1 MTAGMIGA
9 GHAGDSVEMQ
19 VRAGRWRFGNA
30 TLDGG
35 ALELRVDDA
44 PVAIEPKALAL
55 LLALLRRPG
64 EVVTKDELLDAV
76 WAGRVVTEGV
86 LVKAV
91 AKVRAA
97 LGDADGTLVRA
108 VHGYGYRL
116 VAEVTLLPPAA
127 APLSDLDL
135 DAGQP
140 IPGRPNWIVERAL
153 GEGGHGEVWLAAHA
167 KTHERRVFKFA
178 RDGAGLTAL
187 KREITL
193 FRLLNDTLGER
204 ADLVPILDWN
214 LEEPPYFLESA
225 WSPAGSL
232 LDWSEAIGGIDTVPL
247 PQRLELVAEAADAL
261 AAAHG
266 VGVLHKD
273 IKPSNV
279 LVAAQGEGWRTR
291 LTDFGN
297 SRLLNPERLAELGIT
312 SLGLTTTRTDTS
324 GTPLY
329 LAPELIAGQS
339 ASIRSDLY
347 ALGVVLY
354 QLVVG
359 DLHQPLAP
367 GWERSIDDEL
377 LCADIARA
385 TDLDP
390 ARRHAS
396 VAELAQQ
403 LRQLEARRAEQQQRQ
418 QAEREAATLRQ
429 ALERSRARRPWVRT
443 AVASLTIGL
452 LASSTLAGL
461 ALHQRNKAL
470 EARQLSDASYRFL
483 AEDLLGSIDPSNAS
497 TAEETLVQ
505 AITRTGDTI
514 PQRFGNQPQ
523 VMGHLHATL
532 ARAFDLRSDYANA
545 FRYYALAEQDYRQAG
560 LGDSPQALNARLQH
574 AGALALSTQPG
585 SLEQARKLV
594 EDAQASIAA
603 HRIDDAETRVWLEAA
618 LGMIAL
624 AGEDVLTARDHY
636 ARAHEGAAA
645 LPQVFSPRQ
654 IAKFSQRHAF
664 SLLRLGD
671 GEAAERVFRDLL
683 EQTRALMGADHPDTL
698 LLRLN
703 LGQAVMIQQRHAEAI
718 ALFSELLPV
727 MEQRLGKEH
736 RHTLLTLS
744 ARQQAL
750 GSSGR
755 YAEAAADGE
764 RVWQAAARKDGP
776 SSFSAVALRTDTGIS
791 QCRAGQLDAGAANIR
806 AALDALVQDLT
817 GRQGLHDA
825 VRAALA
831 DCRIQ
836 QRRFDEAA
844 KLLENVDR
852 EKVAQLIGDPS
863 FGALVDLALA
873 EIALGRGDLPRA
885 QSLFAAASDAL
896 KNTQDIFVGNR
907 ITSLRTALAAP

>member
-1 MTAGMIGA
+1 MNT
-9 GHAGDSVEMQ
+9 SYTPPTSLY
-19 VRAGRWRFGNA
+19 RWRFGQVEYDEA
-30 TLDGG
+30 QH
-35 ALELRVDDA
+35 ELRIGGL
-44 PVAIEPKALAL
+44 PVEMENRPLEVLAL
-55 LLALLRRPG
+55 LLRHVG
-64 EVVTKDELLDAV
+64 EVVTKQELFDQV
-76 WAGRVVTEGV
+76 WAGRPTVDHVLSTAVGKLRKVLEAAGEPRIVTV
-86 LVKAV
+86 P
-91 AKVRAA
+91 RI
-97 LGDADGTLVRA
+97 
-108 VHGYGYRL
+108 GYRFDGP
-116 VAEVTLLPPAA
+116 VERVTVGQQTSSGLELT
-127 APLSDLDL
+127 
-135 DAGQP
+135 AGQP
-140 IPGRPNWIVERAL
+140 VPERPHFLLERLLGRTL
-153 GEGGHGEVWLAAHA
+153 GSEVWLA
-167 KTHERRVFKFA
+167 RQPRSRDGRVFKFA
-178 RDGAGLTAL
+178 LDGERLSAI
-187 KREITL
+187 KREATL
-193 FRLLNDTLGER
+193 ARVLRDSLGER
-204 ADLVPILDWN
+204 DDLARVLDWN
-214 LEEPPYFLESA
+214 FEQPPFFLECEY
-225 WSPAGSL
+225 GGQSL
-232 LDWSEAIGGIDTVPL
+232 PEWAEQDGRLAALPREQRLHLFLQIADTV
-247 PQRLELVAEAADAL
+247 

>member
-1 MTAGMIGA
+1 MNT
-9 GHAGDSVEMQ
+9 SYTPPTSLY
-19 VRAGRWRFGNA
+19 RWRFGQVEYDEA
-30 TLDGG
+30 QH
-35 ALELRVDDA
+35 ELRIGGL
-44 PVAIEPKALAL
+44 PVEMENRPLEVLAL
-55 LLALLRRPG
+55 LLRHVG
-64 EVVTKDELLDAV
+64 EVVTKQELFDQV
-76 WAGRVVTEGV
+76 WAGRPTVDHVLSTAVGKLRKVLEAAGEPRIVTV
-86 LVKAV
+86 P
-91 AKVRAA
+91 RI
-97 LGDADGTLVRA
+97 
-108 VHGYGYRL
+108 GYRFDGP
-116 VAEVTLLPPAA
+116 VERVTVGQQTSSGLELT
-127 APLSDLDL
+127 
-135 DAGQP
+135 AGQP
-140 IPGRPNWIVERAL
+140 VPERPHFLLERLLGRTL
-153 GEGGHGEVWLAAHA
+153 GCEVWLA
-167 KTHERRVFKFA
+167 RQPRSRDGRVFKFA
-178 RDGAGLTAL
+178 LDGERLSAI
-187 KREITL
+187 KREATL
-193 FRLLNDTLGER
+193 ARVLRDSLGER
-204 ADLVPILDWN
+204 DDLARVLDWN
-214 LEEPPYFLESA
+214 FEQPPFFLECEY
-225 WSPAGSL
+225 GGQSL
-232 LDWSEAIGGIDTVPL
+232 PEWAEQDGRLAALPREQRLHLFLQIADTV
-247 PQRLELVAEAADAL
+247 